1 MSLEYQTGM
10 KLTHSVLIVALV
22 LAFAGMTGAVNAAT
36 VQVSWAANTEPDIA
50 GYKVYCGN
58 SSGSYPYV
66 YDAGNS
72 TSRTLTGMIN
82 GRNYYFAVT
91 AYDTSGNESGYS
103 QEIHVLIP
111 ADATGGS
118 GGPVSPTDSDYDGIP
133 DDVEV
138 SLGLDPS
145 YALDALEDSDGDG
158 FVNLVEYMA
167 GASPV
172 NPGDHPANDNIL
184 KDIIASS
191 GEVVDLSSLNPQ
203 GDYDIVPLDGAYPE
217 ALDSM
222 LRIDEPGAYLY
233 NIFDA
238 DSALVY
244 SVRVSVTDRL
254 YSNETYAPGS
264 VLTIIDEAL
273 GIQIEIPGNAQVR
286 SIPIG
291 IGGPSGGPSSYQSGV
306 IQFDILPFG
315 LVLANPATITVNCE
329 ESNPAVQRY
338 DAQSDSWVSVE
349 NVSRGEGKVSFSAN
363 ELGTFRVISA
373 EAVGGSSSG
382 GGGGGGGC
390 FISAAGL

>member
-1 MSLEYQTGM
+1 M
-10 KLTHSVLIVALV
+10 KMTYSFLIMALV
-22 LAFAGMTGAVNAAT
+22 LVFVGMAGAVNAAG
-36 VQVSWAANTEPDIA
+36 VQVSWAANAEPDIA

-72 TSRTLTGMIN
+72 TSTTLTGMTD
-82 GRNYYFAVT
+82 GGDYYFAVT

-103 QEIHVLIP
+103 QEIHVLVP
-111 ADATGGS
+111 ADAGGGS
-118 GGPVSPTDSDYDGIP
+118 GGSVSPTDSDYDGIP
-133 DDVEV
+133 DDAEV

-172 NPGDHPANDNIL
+172 DPGEHPFNDNIL
-184 KDIIASS
+184 KDVIASA

-203 GDYDIVPLDGAYPE
+203 GAYDIVPLDGAYPE
-217 ALDSM
+217 ALNSM
-222 LRIDEPGAYLY
+222 LEIDEPGAYLY
-233 NIFDA
+233 NVFDA
-238 DSALVY
+238 NAALVC

-254 YSNETYAPGS
+254 YSNDTYAPGS

-273 GIQIEIPGNAQVR
+273 GIQVEIPGDAQVR

-291 IGGPSGGPSSYQSGV
+291 IGGPSSGPSSYQSGV
-306 IQFDILPFG
+306 IQFDLLPFG
-315 LVLANPATITVNCE
+315 LVLANPATVTVNCE
-329 ESNPAVQRY
+329 ESDPAVQRY
-338 DAQSDSWVSVE
+338 DAESDSWVSVE
-349 NVSRGEGKVSFSAN
+349 NVSKAEGKVSFPAD

-373 EAVGGSSSG
+373 QAAGGSSSG